1 MLQCYSWERNKEE
14 KALLRSDLRRWTS
27 LTIHGTHFWYTL
39 KLSNIISSFSA
50 SGMSTVA
57 SWSSASS
64 LNIFCKENFTTSQ
77 LQNSGYYKIC
87 FYYKL
92 KFASCNFYPLV
103 CVLELHTQKTIVSA
117 SWLPFNYL
125 KHVFPEPFQ
134 ESKYTCTPSL
144 SSEILRFAY
153 ILSDSILDMFLFVLP
168 QYATSCQR

>member
-1 MLQCYSWERNKEE
+1 M
-14 KALLRSDLRRWTS
+14 RRWTS
-27 LTIHGTHFWYTL
+27 HTIHGTHFWYTL
-39 KLSNIISSFSA
+39 KVSNIISPFNA
-50 SGMSTVA
+50 SGMSTMA

-103 CVLELHTQKTIVSA
+103 LALCSGATYTKTIAFA
-117 SWLPFNYL
+117 SWSPFNYL
-125 KHVFPEPFQ
+125 KHVSPEPFQ
-134 ESKYTCTPSL
+134 ETKYTCTHSL

-153 ILSDSILDMFLFVLP
+153 ISSDSILDMFLFVLP